1 MLVHYN
7 SKLEVQLAVDA
18 SPVGLG
24 AEISHIT
31 ADGTERPIAW
41 ASRSLTKSDSN
52 YSVIENEA
60 LAIIFGI
67 RKFQQFLYGR
77 RFTLLTDH
85 QRLTL
90 LFGSK
95 KAIPAVAASR
105 IQGWAIQLSAYQ
117 YDIKYRKSKQN
128 ANATRYPDFWV
139 KEQMLVYTLTRNPK
153 TSTGFKKPECQSM
166 LNSFGKIQPEVLCCR
181 ESWPDKSEVPD
192 NLKSYFAKR
201 NEFTVEDGRMSFQR
215 NESCDYSEAS
225 GDYVSRVTSQSPR
238 NCENEIPS

>member
-7 SKLEVQLAVDA
+7 SKLEVQLAVDV

-52 YSVIENEA
+52 YSVIEKEA

-90 LFGSK
+90 CLV
-95 KAIPAVAASR
+95 PR
-105 IQGWAIQLSAYQ
+105 RRYQL
-117 YDIKYRKSKQN
+117 
-128 ANATRYPDFWV
+128 
-139 KEQMLVYTLTRNPK
+139 
-153 TSTGFKKPECQSM
+153 
-166 LNSFGKIQPEVLCCR
+166 
-181 ESWPDKSEVPD
+181 
-192 NLKSYFAKR
+192 
-201 NEFTVEDGRMSFQR
+201 
-215 NESCDYSEAS
+215 
-225 GDYVSRVTSQSPR
+225 
-238 NCENEIPS
+238 

>member
-7 SKLEVQLAVDA
+7 PKLEVQLAVDA

-24 AEISHIT
+24 AVISHIT
-31 ADGTERPIAW
+31 ADGTERPIAC

-52 YSVIENEA
+52 YSVIEKEA

-77 RFTLLTDH
+77 RFTLLTD
-85 QRLTL
+85 QQPLTL

-105 IQGWAIQLSAYQ
+105 IQRWTIQLSAYQ

-128 ANATRYPDFWV
+128 ANANALSRLPRKGKNVGLHLDEESEDVNRIQEVRVPINV
-139 KEQMLVYTLTRNPK
+139 KQLREDTARGP
-153 TSTGFKKPECQSM
+153 
-166 LNSFGKIQPEVLCCR
+166 VL
-181 ESWPDKSEVPD
+181 
-192 NLKSYFAKR
+192 
-201 NEFTVEDGRMSFQR
+201 
-215 NESCDYSEAS
+215 
-225 GDYVSRVTSQSPR
+225 SRVMAGQVRGSRQFEKLL
-238 NCENEIPS
+238 C